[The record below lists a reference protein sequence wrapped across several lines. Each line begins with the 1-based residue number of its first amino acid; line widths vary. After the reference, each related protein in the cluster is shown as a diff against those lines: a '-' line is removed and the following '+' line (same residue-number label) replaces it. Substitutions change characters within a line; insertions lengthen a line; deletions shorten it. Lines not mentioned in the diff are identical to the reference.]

1 MRQILPGNAGR
12 GSTALMRIEKSGK
25 TRTTARSG
33 GTARSGSGAEFKVDL
48 GAGTHKTRQ
57 ASPAA
62 AADDI
67 GPLLAMQVVDEREYA
82 RKRNIRR
89 GNDLLD
95 TLEAIKADLLSGQI
109 VPERLTRMM
118 SILAKARG
126 SADPELDQLLDHIEL
141 RARVEL
147 AKLGRFP
154 SL

>member
-1 MRQILPGNAGR
+1 
-12 GSTALMRIEKSGK
+12 MRIEKSGK
-25 TRTTARSG
+25 TRTTTRSG
-33 GTARSGSGAEFKVDL
+33 GIARSGSGAEFKVDL
-48 GAGTHKTRQ
+48 GAGTQKTRQ
-57 ASPAA
+57 ASPTA
-62 AADDI
+62 AADHI

-82 RKRNIRR
+82 RKKNIRR

-95 TLEAIKADLLSGQI
+95 TLEAIKADLLGGQI

-126 SADPELDQLLDHIEL
+126 NADPELDQLLDHIEL

-154 SL
+154 SF